1 MPAGLRA
8 SAGWDEVAAVAAALS
23 KRTRGIGGAPPL
35 LLEITLQVVVNEG
48 PSSRGPPPP
57 GDPGIVLEWRCGICW
72 SFNAD
77 VSHGEEA
84 LRGQKISFFSPGLR
98 RFTWLAVAMAGG
110 RTPGKPGGREG
121 EREREWETALGR
133 QKKLRKGETMNKD
146 GPSTLCTL
154 GGREIKRMKKEDEA
168 KSGNENCVLVPGV
181 NG

>member
-57 GDPGIVLEWRCGICW
+57 GDPGIVLEWRCGISW

-77 VSHGEEA
+77 VSHGEEEA
-84 LRGQKISFFSPGLR
+84 LRGQKISVFSPGLR

-110 RTPGKPGGREG
+110 RTPGKPG
-121 EREREWETALGR
+121 ERESGR
-133 QKKLRKGETMNKD
+133 QLWGDRKSSEKGKQ
-146 GPSTLCTL
+146 
-154 GGREIKRMKKEDEA
+154 
-168 KSGNENCVLVPGV
+168 
-181 NG
+181 